1 MHEEISFVHIPLHE
15 CLVLL
20 TVSATDNQIILAGN
34 EPNEFFKPEYL
45 AHVILQL
52 RLLKLCEISCSSG
65 LSLLDC
71 NISSILGLY
80 LLSVRL
86 LLDFKIL
93 LNIQLGRDAQVDID
107 FHDRV
112 EVRNQVLLNF
122 EHLRHRVIFIKCV
135 KH

>member
-1 MHEEISFVHIPLHE
+1 
-15 CLVLL
+15 
-20 TVSATDNQIILAGN
+20 
-34 EPNEFFKPEYL
+34 
-45 AHVILQL
+45 
-52 RLLKLCEISCSSG
+52 LLKLCEISGSSG

-71 NISSILGLY
+71 NISSILGLN

-86 LLDFKIL
+86 FFDFEIL

-122 EHLRHRVIFIKCV
+122 KHLRHRVILIKCV